1 MSKIEA
7 SRAVAVHAKNVSAV
21 AGTTQNCRNEWKS
34 TKRKKNNKVLGL
46 RLVKVNTGSQT
57 ALIRKCYIQKTSSRF
72 HIVCIP

>member
-7 SRAVAVHAKNVSAV
+7 SRALAAHAKNVSAV

-34 TKRKKNNKVLGL
+34 TKRKKKFLGL